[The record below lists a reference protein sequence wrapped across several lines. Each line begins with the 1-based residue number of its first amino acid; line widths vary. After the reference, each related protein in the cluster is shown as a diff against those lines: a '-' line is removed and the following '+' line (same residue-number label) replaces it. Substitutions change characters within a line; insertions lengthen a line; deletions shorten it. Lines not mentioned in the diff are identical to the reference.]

1 MILKPEHTPYH
12 RVFGPVRWVLS
23 NREVEGRSGGRCR
36 GVGDAY
42 ARRRSVART
51 ACWSLRSGVSPLKK
65 CQRYVKPCVEHGG
78 GHQLSRSRLTC
89 NKQAIDGSTRVVEPQ
104 RQHHSRHIFQKQALG
119 RRWIP
124 QTDHFAINTSGGGP
138 SPVCVCR
145 RRTVGTQRQSFAFR
159 ARRRCS
165 KCRSSSSLHP
175 AFEGES
181 RSPLTYRTYLDSV
194 LVSIYVFRLEM
205 DS

>member
-89 NKQAIDGSTRVVEPQ
+89 NKQAIDGSTGVVEPQ
-104 RQHHSRHIFQKQALG
+104 RQHHSRHIFQSRVL
-119 RRWIP
+119 
-124 QTDHFAINTSGGGP
+124 GGGGFLKQVISQSTPVAEAPPLFASVGAGQSERNVNRSRFVLEGGAANAAAPHLCIPP
-138 SPVCVCR
+138 SRVNLVR
-145 RRTVGTQRQSFAFR
+145 LSRTVHIWTLYWSQYMYF
-159 ARRRCS
+159 
-165 KCRSSSSLHP
+165 
-175 AFEGES
+175 
-181 RSPLTYRTYLDSV
+181 D
-194 LVSIYVFRLEM
+194 
-205 DS
+205 